1 MRFLRGVNK
10 SIRGSGF
17 TLIELLITVA
27 IVGVL
32 ASVTLPLAELTVQR
46 SKERELRL
54 ALRQIRDALDAYR
67 QAVEEQRI
75 PRNADESSY
84 PKSLGLLVDGVVDA
98 KDPKAG
104 KIYFLRRIPRDPMMQ
119 DETRSAEDL
128 WGKRSYA
135 SPPDDPREGADV
147 FDVFS
152 RSAQL
157 GLNGRPY
164 REW

>member
-1 MRFLRGVNK
+1 MSKL
-10 SIRGSGF
+10 IRDSGF

-27 IVGVL
+27 IIGVL
-32 ASVTLPLAELTVQR
+32 ASVTLPLAELSMQR
-46 SKERELRL
+46 NKEHELRL
-54 ALRQIRDALDAYR
+54 ALRQIRGALDSYR
-67 QAVEEQRI
+67 QAVEDQRI
-75 PRNADESSY
+75 PRNADQSSY
-84 PKSLGLLVDGVVDA
+84 PKNLSVLVDGVVDI

-104 KIYFLRRIPRDPMMQ
+104 KLFFLRRIPRDPMIL
-119 DETRSAEDL
+119 DESLPAEAM

-152 RSAQL
+152 RSTQI